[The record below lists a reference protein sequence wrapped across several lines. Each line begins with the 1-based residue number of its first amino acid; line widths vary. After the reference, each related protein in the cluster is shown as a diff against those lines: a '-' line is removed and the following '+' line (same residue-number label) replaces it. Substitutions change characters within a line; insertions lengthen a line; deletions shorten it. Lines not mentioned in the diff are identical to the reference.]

1 MTDAPDLCDRCG
13 RILGAEDVRATLGKR
28 ELLLCARH
36 GKEHGPALA
45 KQDFT
50 VQPYLSP
57 DPVAGPRISRACERC
72 QQATVTRVVTASPT
86 SVPVEIVKC
95 QGCDQRTCNT
105 TTSQGKC
112 AAQPQHP
119 EDPIC
124 PKGHPLNGAG
134 L

>member
-1 MTDAPDLCDRCG
+1 MSDVQLCDRCHA
-13 RILGAEDVRATLGKR
+13 ILGADGVRAVHKDGR
-28 ELLLCARH
+28 ELLLCRVHERDHA
-36 GKEHGPALA
+36 EAL
-45 KQDFT
+45 KRQGWSILPLI
-50 VQPYLSP
+50 VP